1 MAVLLNPLQK
11 KWRTDTKLCSA
22 IPAHGE
28 AAASAEIATRLKL
41 FRRRFHNDQNQSGRS
56 EYERPL
62 YIIIQEAP

>member
-1 MAVLLNPLQK
+1 MTRNHSL
-11 KWRTDTKLCSA
+11 LCSA

-28 AAASAEIATRLKL
+28 AAASAEIATRIKL
-41 FRRRFHNDQNQSGRS
+41 LRRRFHDDQNQSGRH